1 MRSDSTSM
9 TKSKFTLED
18 QNVGFP
24 LANSV
29 NVEKKLTKFLQK
41 RDRAKDLKAM
51 RDTMNVK
58 DRSHLRLLKD

>member
-1 MRSDSTSM
+1 MRSDSTSV

-18 QNVGFP
+18 QNVGFL

-29 NVEKKLTKFLQK
+29 NIKKKLTKFLQK
-41 RDRAKDLKAM
+41 RDRAKGLKAM
-51 RDTMNVK
+51 RDTMDVK